1 MASTCFHALFLRS
14 YHWSSEICGVCSMAR
29 SDEECV
35 LRIEIYSDKLLLEG
49 TSTVLAVYLRLQ
61 LFWKAK
67 KKTGVLKH
75 PLSAVSSAKSN
86 HYQVWWTGLLRL
98 HENKWMLPWSNVSIM
113 ALLYFEVTPHFWGKL
128 FWIMICQI
136 LFADQIYCQV
146 TFLRLSPGTMDI
158 SYGAEG
164 QKLFL
169 GSQVFVKE
177 GPYNICLTSCF
188 LSWSYHQKS
197 YQKDDCH
204 MEAKWRHKS

>member
-98 HENKWMLPWSNVSIM
+98 HENKWMLLWSNVSIM

-136 LFADQIYCQV
+136 LFADQLHFWDWVQV
-146 TFLRLSPGTMDI
+146 QWTSRMEPKGKNSFLALR
-158 SYGAEG
+158 
-164 QKLFL
+164 FL
-169 GSQVFVKE
+169 WKRGLTIFV
-177 GPYNICLTSCF
+177 
-188 LSWSYHQKS
+188 
-197 YQKDDCH
+197 
-204 MEAKWRHKS
+204 